1 MSLDDL
7 DVAELRRRQSEKWG
21 RHGGDVLGL
30 GIAEMDFP
38 LAEPVRQVLVE
49 AVERGD
55 CGYVDSGNLAL
66 QQAFAGFA
74 ADEWGWTVDPDGVL
88 PATDVMLGIE
98 RVLMRVTEPGEPVV
112 ITPPVYPPYFV
123 TINGIGRRV
132 AEVPLVEGRLD
143 LAGIGA
149 AFAAGGRAMLL
160 CNPHNPTGR
169 VVPADEL
176 RELAAIAARHG
187 ATVIADEIHAPLVLG
202 DATHQPFLA
211 LGGEAAEVGVTV
223 TSTSK
228 GWNLAALKCA
238 VIVTAD
244 GPQREVV
251 ATLGPNAHDRV
262 GYLGWLASVAAWN
275 DGREWLA
282 ELRSILRR
290 NRDLLAQLLAEQ
302 LPQARYTPGDAGYL
316 AWIDFRE
323 MGLGDDPAAEL
334 LERTG
339 VALTHGPPFG
349 RPGRGH
355 ARLNFAT
362 SEAILREAV
371 ARLAR
376 R

>member
-1 MSLDDL
+1 VSLDDL
-7 DVAELRRRQSEKWG
+7 DVGELRLRQSEKWG
-21 RHGGDVLGL
+21 RYGGDVLGL

-38 LAEPVRQVLVE
+38 LAGPVREVLVR
-49 AVERGD
+49 AIERGD
-55 CGYVDSGNLAL
+55 CGYVDSENPALAE
-66 QQAFAGFA
+66 AFASFA
-74 ADEWGWTVDPDGVL
+74 ADEWGWVVDPAGVL

-98 RVLMRVTEPGEPVV
+98 QVLLRVTDPGDVVV
-112 ITPPVYPPYFV
+112 ITPPVYPPYFR
-123 TINGIGRRV
+123 TIAGIGRRV
-132 AEVPLVEGRLD
+132 AEVQLVEGRLD
-143 LAGIGA
+143 LAGIEE
-149 AFAAGGRAMLL
+149 AFAGGARAMLL

-202 DATHQPFLA
+202 EAAYQPFLA
-211 LGGEAAEVGVTV
+211 LGGEAAEVGITV

-238 VIVTAD
+238 VIVAD
-244 GPQREVV
+244 EPKREVLQE
-251 ATLGPNAHDRV
+251 LGPNAHDRV
-262 GYLGWLASVAAWN
+262 GYLGWLASCAAWN

-282 ELRSILRR
+282 EVRAILQR
-290 NRDLLAQLLAEQ
+290 NRDLLAELLAER
-302 LPQARYTPGDAGYL
+302 LPQARWTPGDAGYL
-316 AWIDFRE
+316 AWIDFRAL
-323 MGLGDDPAAEL
+323 GLGDDPAAGL

-349 RPGRGH
+349 PPGRGH

-371 ARLAR
+371 TRLAR
-376 R
+376 E